1 MSDVGEHKVVLI
13 GATSVG
19 KTCIVKRGTTGVF
32 DSSTMPTLGASYTSK
47 LVNVGDAVTRLL
59 IWDTAGQERYRGI
72 TPMYYRNA
80 VAAII
85 VYSIADRESFAQVE
99 VWLKSLEENIPA
111 GVLLFLVG
119 NKADLEENREV
130 TIDQGQEKANAIH
143 ATFSEVSAKVGDGI
157 DELFVTVAST
167 CFEHKQAKGKEAAAN
182 QAETVDVGLAGRKN
196 EEKGCC

>member
-1 MSDVGEHKVVLI
+1 VLI

-47 LVNVGDAVTRLL
+47 LVNVGEAVTRLL

-85 VYSIADRESFAQVE
+85 VYSIADKESFKQVE
-99 VWLKSLEENIPA
+99 VWLRSLEENVPS
-111 GVLLFLVG
+111 GVLLSLVG
-119 NKADLEENREV
+119 NKSDLDETREV
-130 TIDQGQEKANAIH
+130 SVDEGQEKANAIH
-143 ATFSEVSAKVGDGI
+143 ATFCEVSAKTGDGI
-157 DELFVTVAST
+157 DELFVTVATT
-167 CFEHKQAKGKEAAAN
+167 CLEHRKAKGKDQAAN
-182 QAETVDVGLAGRKN
+182 QAETVNVAAAGAQESKG
-196 EEKGCC
+196 GCC